1 MVSRWETI
9 LETCAKKDQKEKQG
23 TSNSLGVRGEEGG
36 AKEGGG
42 RIAEE
47 EVKRR
52 EGKEHES
59 NLTCSARV
67 NDYGEE
73 LQRELGYSIGKEGL
87 GSLESPSVFTQT
99 RSELRG
105 CGPGLTAVGV

>member
-1 MVSRWETI
+1 MRRKIKRKSRAPAIAWE
-9 LETCAKKDQKEKQG
+9 CGA
-23 TSNSLGVRGEEGG
+23 GG

-42 RIAEE
+42 RIAVEE
-47 EVKRR
+47 EIKRR

-59 NLTCSARV
+59 TLTCSARV

-87 GSLESPSVFTQT
+87 GSLESPFGFYSDPH
-99 RSELRG
+99 S
-105 CGPGLTAVGV
+105 AKGVWSWA